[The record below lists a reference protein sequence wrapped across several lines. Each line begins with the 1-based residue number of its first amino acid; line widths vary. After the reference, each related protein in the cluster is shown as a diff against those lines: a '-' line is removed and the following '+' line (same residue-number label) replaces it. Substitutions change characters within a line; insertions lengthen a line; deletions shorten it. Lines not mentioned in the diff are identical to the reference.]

1 VWEIGSTNFKEGKPG
16 CFWLEMKREIYTDI
30 LKTMGHCLEQYDRFE
45 GLILHPKPLD
55 QKLITKVISS
65 SSQPILYEELQTMPS
80 SEYSF
85 SNVAEPPENSAF
97 SNDLELIKEKN
108 FLTS

>member
-1 VWEIGSTNFKEGKPG
+1 MGSINFKVRKPG
-16 CFWLEMKREIYTDI
+16 CFWMENEKGIY
-30 LKTMGHCLEQYDRFE
+30 TMGHCLEQYDRFE

-85 SNVAEPPENSAF
+85 SNVAEPTENSAF

>member
-1 VWEIGSTNFKEGKPG
+1 
-16 CFWLEMKREIYTDI
+16 MKKEIYMGI
-30 LKTMGHCLEQYDRFE
+30 LKTMGHCLEQYDCFE
-45 GLILHPKPLD
+45 GLISHPKPLN
-55 QKLITKVISS
+55 QKLITKVISPP
-65 SSQPILYEELQTMPS
+65 SQTILYEELQTMPS

-85 SNVAEPPENSAF
+85 SNVAEPTENSAF

>member
-1 VWEIGSTNFKEGKPG
+1 M
-16 CFWLEMKREIYTDI
+16 EMKREIYTDI
-30 LKTMGHCLEQYDRFE
+30 PKTMGHCLEQYDRFE
-45 GLILHPKPLD
+45 GLISHPKPLN
-55 QKLITKVISS
+55 QKLITKVISPP
-65 SSQPILYEELQTMPS
+65 SQTILYEELQTMPS

-85 SNVAEPPENSAF
+85 SNVAEPTENSVF